1 MSGEAGGILLLPLAI
16 AAVPVVGAVLLGGA
30 AIAGISAAVGAAS
43 DYDRK
48 KRKERN
54 NIRQS
59 KAGENV
65 GSFRNEVANNMKNQT
80 RLNAQAS
87 EQMMNEIKRN
97 RQEMI
102 DMLQKDDPAKYH
114 QYLGSINESRKQ
126 LSQSMAGIQ
135 ENFIKN
141 YHTTINES
149 MNRVTRQINDKYAQL
164 NAELQQLQSDA
175 AAKKAK
181 AKQIADGYIEEAKT
195 LLISFEQDFEAPKF
209 SNSQLVELQRSVND
223 AISQYNMENYESAIA
238 TAKMVVV
245 DTIEEIYKA
254 DCKKQEWENYFKLAL
269 TGAEELV
276 AFIEAQG
283 TITEDVKNQ
292 VENRIGK
299 SLEEDIVG
307 LEVKDYTGCMSS
319 GVSKYDYL
327 LGKAKELKD
336 FLNSKQA
343 ENLTTNELKE
353 YVSLINSQL
362 YSDAVMTVYKGIL
375 NMSNAFSRQNISE
388 EIISFFEDHDF
399 NFTGY
404 SYEDDKHDG
413 ALHIGLENDVT
424 GEEIIVTLA
433 PETMGNGEVQT
444 RVSIDQLKGD
454 ETNEARKE
462 YYRASVRD
470 VVIGNTPGA
479 QIKLECKKETR
490 NKLSS
495 NTQLRNK
502 LQS

>member
-1 MSGEAGGILLLPLAI
+1 MSGEADGILLLPLAI
-16 AAVPVVGAVLLGGA
+16 AAIPVVGAVLLGSA
-30 AIAGISAAVGAAS
+30 VVSGISSAAGAAS
-43 DYDRK
+43 RYEQR

-54 NIRQS
+54 DIRQS
-59 KAGENV
+59 RAGESV
-65 GSFRNEVANNMKNQT
+65 GSFRSEVTNNMRNQT

-97 RQEMI
+97 RQEMV
-102 DMLQKDDPAKYH
+102 DMLQKNDPAQYH
-114 QYLGSINESRKQ
+114 QYMGRINESKKQ
-126 LSQSMAGIQ
+126 LSQTMVNIQ

-149 MNRVTRQINDKYAQL
+149 MNRVTTQINNKYAQL
-164 NAELQQLQSDA
+164 SSELQQLKNDA
-175 AAKKAK
+175 AAKKAR
-181 AKQIADGYIEEAKT
+181 AKQIADQYIEEVKT
-195 LLISFEQDFEAPKF
+195 LLISFEQDFEAAKF
-209 SNSQLVELQRSVND
+209 SHSQLVELQRSVND
-223 AISQYNMENYESAIA
+223 AISQYNLENYESAIA
-238 TAKMVVV
+238 TAKMTVV

-276 AFIEAQG
+276 TYIEAQG
-283 TITEDVKNQ
+283 TITESVKNQ
-292 VENRIGK
+292 VEERIGK

-307 LEVKDYTGCMSS
+307 LEVKDYTGCMANGSNR
-319 GVSKYDYL
+319 YEYL
-327 LGKAKELKD
+327 LGKAKEIKE
-336 FLNSKQA
+336 FLNSEQA

-362 YSDAVMTVYKGIL
+362 YPEATMAVYKGIL

-413 ALHIGLENDVT
+413 SLHIGLENDVT

-433 PETMGNGEVQT
+433 PEVMGNGEVQT
-444 RVSIDQLKGD
+444 RVAIDQLKGD
-454 ETNEARKE
+454 ETNEERKA

-470 VVIGNTPGA
+470 VVVGNTPGA

-490 NKLSS
+490 NRLSS
-495 NTQLRNK
+495 NTQLRDK
-502 LQS
+502 LQ

>member
-1 MSGEAGGILLLPLAI
+1 MSGEAGGIILLPLAI

-30 AIAGISAAVGAAS
+30 AVVGISAAVSAAS
-43 DYDRK
+43 DYENK
-48 KRKERN
+48 KRRKRE

-59 KAGENV
+59 SAGEAV
-65 GSFRNEVANNMKNQT
+65 GNFRTDITNNMRNQT

-97 RQEMI
+97 RQEMV
-102 DMLQKDDPAKYH
+102 DMLKKNDPAQYH
-114 QYLGSINESRKQ
+114 QYLGRINESRKQ
-126 LSQSMAGIQ
+126 LSQTMTNIQ
-135 ENFIKN
+135 DNFVKN

-149 MNRVTRQINDKYAQL
+149 MNRVTAQINDKYAQL
-164 NAELQQLQSDA
+164 NSELHQLKNDA

-181 AKQIADGYIEEAKT
+181 AEQIASQYIEEAKT
-195 LLISFEQDFEAPKF
+195 LLTSFEQDFDGAKF
-209 SNSQLVELQRSVND
+209 SHLQLIELQRSVND
-223 AISQYNMENYESAIA
+223 AVSQYNRENYESAIA
-238 TAKMVVV
+238 TAKTAVV

-276 AFIEAQG
+276 AYIEAQG
-283 TITEDVKNQ
+283 TITESVKNE

-307 LEVKDYTGCMSS
+307 LEVKDYTGCMSN
-319 GVSKYDYL
+319 GVNRYDYL
-327 LGKAKELKD
+327 LGKAKEIKE
-336 FLNSKQA
+336 FLNSSQA
-343 ENLTTNELKE
+343 EALTTNELKE

-362 YSDAVMTVYKGIL
+362 YSEATMAVYNGIL

-388 EIISFFEDHDF
+388 EIISFFEDHNF

-404 SYEDDKHDG
+404 SYDEDKHDG
-413 ALHIGLENDVT
+413 ALHIGLENDIT

-433 PETMGNGEVQT
+433 PEAMSNGEVQT

-454 ETNEARKE
+454 ETNEDRKA

-470 VVIGNTPGA
+470 VVVGNTPGA

-495 NTQLRNK
+495 KTKLRDK